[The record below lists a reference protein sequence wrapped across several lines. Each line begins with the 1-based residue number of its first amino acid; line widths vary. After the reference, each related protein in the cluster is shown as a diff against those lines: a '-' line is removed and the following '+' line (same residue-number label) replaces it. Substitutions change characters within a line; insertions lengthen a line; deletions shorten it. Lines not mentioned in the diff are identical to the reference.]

1 MPNTRKGAAPGRTS
15 TTVVTALQCLQ
26 TPGEYMQIFN
36 IKEKIMRK
44 QNSKSNKPSL
54 IVGAALAFVATFAQ
68 AEQTIGIQ
76 NPGATPAI
84 ATARVN
90 VRVIVPKIVI
100 LRVGAADA
108 TISDVN
114 FTVGVTPAV
123 TGAPG
128 NSLAYSGSIA
138 PSLGTTVATTFPTTT
153 AGVLATGAWTNVVG
167 GAKLTCSLS
176 ALPGATPFAAGA
188 TTGGVPGTDDITVVG
203 TTPAHPGGSLT
214 QCNDTANSSITA
226 LNALAGTFT
235 YSTGFT
241 ATAISS
247 GTYGNIVTYT
257 ATTL

>member
-1 MPNTRKGAAPGRTS
+1 M
-15 TTVVTALQCLQ
+15 
-26 TPGEYMQIFN
+26 
-36 IKEKIMRK
+36 
-44 QNSKSNKPSL
+44 
-54 IVGAALAFVATFAQ
+54 
-68 AEQTIGIQ
+68 
-76 NPGATPAI
+76 
-84 ATARVN
+84 
-90 VRVIVPKIVI
+90 
-100 LRVGAADA
+100 
-108 TISDVN
+108 
-114 FTVGVTPAV
+114 

-176 ALPGATPFAAGA
+176 ALPGASPFAAGA

-214 QCNDTANSSITA
+214 QCNGTANSSITA

>member
-1 MPNTRKGAAPGRTS
+1 MPSTRKGAPLWRASKR
-15 TTVVTALQCLQ
+15 VVTALHCLQ
-26 TPGEYMQIFN
+26 TPSEYMQIFI

-44 QNSKSNKPSL
+44 HYNKPSL
-54 IVGAALAFVATFAQ
+54 IVGAALALVATFAQ

-90 VRVIVPKIVI
+90 VRVTVPKIVI
-100 LRVGAADA
+100 LRVGNAD
-108 TISDVN
+108 TSVSDVN
-114 FTVGVTPAV
+114 FTVAVTPAV
-123 TGAPG
+123 TGAPN
-128 NSLAYSGSIA
+128 NSLPYSGSIA

-167 GAKLTCSLS
+167 GAKLTCALT

-188 TTGGVPGTDDITVVG
+188 TAAGVPGTDDITVVG

-214 QCNDTANSSITA
+214 QCNGTANSPIAA

-235 YSTGFT
+235 YSATFT
-241 ATAISS
+241 ATGINS